1 MKIVENTVNLVLLSV
16 TSIKVRSHQ
25 TCINILQTA
34 YMPERTYVRIAQKE
48 KEKKKRKDSIS
59 RDTEFESA

>member
-1 MKIVENTVNLVLLSV
+1 
-16 TSIKVRSHQ
+16 
-25 TCINILQTA
+25 
-34 YMPERTYVRIAQKE
+34 MPERTYVRIAQKE